1 MRRCPDGRRATD
13 SASATATS
21 KAKSWRHC
29 SPAFRRAS
37 SRAPSSP
44 AGKRWRIRSCLA
56 RRSGGTPRL
65 YGARFRQGVVEGV
78 GGDSTGATVF
88 LADGSVHRTGKVVIA
103 AGAWSHLLAKDLRD
117 HIPLETE
124 RGYNTTLPVEAFDVR
139 RQLIFPGHG
148 FVITPMQTGLRVGGA
163 VELAGL
169 KRPPNF
175 ARARAMLQKAQNFLP
190 GLDPQG
196 GTRMDGVSPVA
207 PGFAAGDRPRI
218 RAQCVL
224 RIRPRSSR
232 PDAGRSDGP
241 ADPRPRHR
249 AGTCD
254 RSCPLQRATVLTWRG
269 IRSSA

>member
-1 MRRCPDGRRATD
+1 MCRCPDGGRETD
-13 SASATATS
+13 SVSATATW

-29 SPAFRRAS
+29 SPAFRRAL

-44 AGKRWRIRSCLA
+44 VGKRWRIRSCLA
-56 RRSGGTPRL
+56 RRYGGTPNFTVRAS
-65 YGARFRQGVVEGV
+65 GKGSSRASV
-78 GGDSTGATVF
+78 GDSTGATVF

-196 GTRMDGVSPVA
+196 GSEWMGYRPSL

-218 RAQCVL
+218 RAQRVL

-232 PDAGRSDGP
+232 LDAGRSNGP
-241 ADPRPRHR
+241 ADPRPRHA

-254 RSCPLQRATVLTWRG
+254 RSCPLQRATVLTWLA